1 MYQKQDLLAQLGR
14 MGVPRDRIVLVHS
27 SLRAVGDVEGGGQT
41 GLDALVE
48 HVTAEGGLLCLP
60 THTWHLM
67 YEKNTITLD
76 LQKQESCVG
85 MLTKIA
91 LADPRSRRTLNPTHS
106 MAVFGAPDRVA
117 DFVRGEEKQ
126 RTHTSPDGCYGKLY
140 AEDGFVLLLGVS
152 HKANTYLHCVEEML
166 AVPHRLAEGLVDV
179 SIRHKTGEI
188 EHRQVKTFDESRNG
202 DVSLR
207 FPKFEPA
214 FRAYGCITDGKIG
227 DAPTQL
233 CAARGM
239 YEVLARIYAR
249 SGGRELLG
257 DDEPLSPDLYLD
269 KEKSV

>member
-1 MYQKQDLLAQLGR
+1 MYQKQDLLAQLGA

-27 SLRAVGDVEGGGQT
+27 SLRAVGDVVGGGQT
-41 GLDALVE
+41 VLDALVE
-48 HVTAEGGLLCLP
+48 HVTAKGGLLCLP

-67 YEKNTITLD
+67 YEKNAITLD

-85 MLTKIA
+85 ALTKIA
-91 LADPRSRRTLNPTHS
+91 LADPRSTRTLNPTHS
-106 MAVFGAPDRVA
+106 MAVFGDPDRVA
-117 DFVRGEEKQ
+117 EFVRGEETLL
-126 RTHTSPDGCYGKLY
+126 THTAPSGCYGKLY
-140 AEDGFVLLLGVS
+140 SHDGFVLLLGVS

-166 AVPHRLAEGLVDV
+166 AVPHRLADGLVDV

-188 EHRQVKTFDESRNG
+188 EHRQVKTFDEDRNG

-214 FRAYGCITDGKIG
+214 FRAHGCITDGKIG

-233 CAARGM
+233 CTARGM
-239 YEVLARIYAR
+239 YEVMARIYAR

-269 KEKSV
+269 EEKPL